1 MRNSLDLTYIWS
13 EVILAIR
20 LGICDY
26 ALESNWAVST
36 APVAEPSTMED
47 SQLLLPLCLGESDE
61 IIDDHWIHAKWRIKS
76 ARNDVNSPETVG
88 IFDDS
93 FAKKNSTVGFPTMPN

>member
-1 MRNSLDLTYIWS
+1 MLVDGIM
-13 EVILAIR
+13 AIR
-20 LGICDY
+20 LRICDY
-26 ALESNWAVST
+26 NLGINWTVVSTHVVVPSITAVSR
-36 APVAEPSTMED
+36 
-47 SQLLLPLCLGESDE
+47 LLLPLCLGESDE